1 MEAQVKITES
11 EQGNGHE
18 DGYYKGE
25 TLSSQ

>member
-18 DGYYKGE
+18 DGHDKRK